1 MSFTTNY
8 ENKNLLPE
16 GEYECIIAGAFLN
29 ATNSKRPT
37 EYFSVRFV
45 VRNDVAQ
52 KYQNKNIFHA
62 IWRRKPENRTK
73 DDEAVDGFSYKQLM
87 SLSRAAGLPN
97 GKSYDSLN
105 DLGADLKGKCV
116 LVTIEHTEYNGET
129 RESVK
134 WTNETKY
141 PNCQHIFKNAVTQ
154 TNTRTAPEGLDDI
167 IDDDDDLP
175 FD

>member
-1 MSFTTNY
+1 MTFQTNY
-8 ENKNLLPE
+8 ENNNSIIPE
-16 GEYECIIAGAFLN
+16 GEYECMIAGAFLN

-62 IWRRKPENRTK
+62 IWRKKPENRTK
-73 DDEAVDGFSYKQLM
+73 EDEAVDGFSYKQLM

-97 GKSYDSLN
+97 GKSYESLSE
-105 DLGADLKGKCV
+105 LGADLKGKCV
-116 LVTIEHTEYNGET
+116 LVTVEHTEYQGKT

-134 WTNETKY
+134 WTNPTKHPDCHHVFKTKETEVSRTDT
-141 PNCQHIFKNAVTQ
+141 AAATVT
-154 TNTRTAPEGLDDI
+154 T
-167 IDDDDDLP
+167 DDDLP
-175 FD
+175 F